1 MGDYRII
8 CQIRDDAKTI
18 MLVSVGH
25 RKDIYG

>member
-8 CQIRDDAKTI
+8 CQIRDDTETI
-18 MLVSVGH
+18 LLVGVGH